1 MTYAA
6 PCIVCKSVVRQDL
19 SSIKTDGAHN
29 ACVPALWSG
38 FEKENILMFARETA
52 TNGGGIVTGDCGTMQ
67 SGSLRTKCTNCIWAV
82 CTSGGSSIAQS
93 ITMCQA
99 ALWQS
104 VRPPQDPPS
113 PICCLWDC
121 DLQFAK
127 FQAFAK
133 FATGWCCLR
142 FATSRAATK
151 PPGVNNCFPLQ
162 PSGLQLQLGANYG
175 SPTPWFSFQWICCR
189 VEFAFWWQ
197 LG

>member
-67 SGSLRTKCTNCIWAV
+67 SGSMCTKCTNCIWAV

-93 ITMCQA
+93 ITMSQPA
-99 ALWQS
+99 LWHSALWQSALWQS
-104 VRPPQDPPS
+104 VRSPQDPPS
-113 PICCLWDC
+113 PICNSLSETVTS
-121 DLQFAK
+121 DLQHFK
-127 FQAFAK
+127 H
-133 FATGWCCLR
+133 
-142 FATSRAATK
+142 
-151 PPGVNNCFPLQ
+151 LQ
-162 PSGLQLQLGANYG
+162 NLQLAGAV
-175 SPTPWFSFQWICCR
+175 SDLQHLAPPQSHLVSII
-189 VEFAFWWQ
+189 AFHSSH
-197 LG
+197 LVSNCN